1 MLVLKRHD
9 TCFTFIHAKTT
20 PIKDPDESL
29 IYSLSYS
36 ERPNVKRKLISTA
49 SDIETKVT
57 RFLVTDKVGLIDHP
71 VDQRSLAMV
80 DMGDQRDISNFL
92 HKM

>member
-1 MLVLKRHD
+1 MDDK
-9 TCFTFIHAKTT
+9 CFTFKHAKTT

-49 SDIETKVT
+49 SDIEAKVT
-57 RFLVTDKVGLIDHP
+57 RFFVTDKVFY
-71 VDQRSLAMV
+71 Q
-80 DMGDQRDISNFL
+80 SNEIGEIVRNYIMTSMKNNVL
-92 HKM
+92 SVK